1 MYLMYKKVKK
11 HNERKKLSADHPKRV
26 SQDLSQTQTIP
37 SNAGS
42 PTDNPPISEE
52 EKSEKKRRRTYRWK
66 IIFGLFA
73 PFCLEAL
80 DTTIIASALPYI
92 AQDFN
97 EVNQLNWIISS
108 FNLTS
113 AAFLFFWA
121 QLADLFGR
129 HNTLQAAIAVM
140 IIGSAICTGAPT
152 SAFGV
157 LLLGR
162 SLQGVGA
169 GGVNIS
175 VRAILA
181 DRVTLSEYA
190 LNWTVFALVSSIGF
204 SVGPVIGGYLTTASW
219 RWCFAINLPIG
230 VVAMIV
236 VVFVLRKE
244 LLGPQQLPELEG
256 WDLSTAPQRFI
267 ARLLTIDYGGQL
279 LFLWGFGLLI
289 LGLTWAGGNY
299 AWNSAAVLAPLIIG
313 AVLTCSW
320 VIYERLMVPG
330 STISRALPRQRAMVP
345 WDLLVQKDIGLLF
358 LINASIGVSMFAVM
372 YFMNLYFALVE
383 GRSSSSSGL
392 SLLYFLPGLAAGA
405 YMAMFSSNV
414 WPRQTL
420 PPLLFGGVT
429 SAVGITV
436 LAWAIHAG
444 KTKTIYAMMALIGH
458 GVGMRMNPA
467 SLHGLAYFPQMVAQ
481 ISCLVS
487 FAVPFGGLIG
497 LTIMS
502 TVFTNK
508 SGPRQ
513 VEAQQGIM
521 WAFIS
526 MTPPMWLSLVLTTL
540 LGNAWIRKKGGHEV
554 VNGVY
559 LWSLVT
565 REPLVREKRREQ
577 ESVSMVVQSIF
588 PDKYRTG
595 TVTS

>member
-11 HNERKKLSADHPKRV
+11 HNERKKRSADHPKRAT
-26 SQDLSQTQTIP
+26 QDLSQTQTIP

-121 QLADLFGR
+121 QLTDLFGR

-181 DRVTLSEYA
+181 DRVNLSEYA

-267 ARLLTIDYGGQL
+267 VRLLTIDYGGQL

-383 GRSSSSSGL
+383 GRSSSSAGL
-392 SLLYFLPGLAAGA
+392 SLLWRIHGHVLLKRVA
-405 YMAMFSSNV
+405 SSDT
-414 WPRQTL
+414 PSTAFR
-420 PPLLFGGVT
+420 GVT

-436 LAWAIHAG
+436 LAWAIHTG
-444 KTKTIYAMMALIGH
+444 KTKTIYAMMALTGH

-487 FAVPFGGLIG
+487 FAVPFGGLVG

-508 SGPRQ
+508 SGPSQ

-540 LGNAWIRKKGGHEV
+540 LGNVWIRKEGSHEV

-559 LWSLVT
+559 LWSLAT

-577 ESVSMVVQSIF
+577 EYELAQRPGGAVR
-588 PDKYRTG
+588 DEKT
-595 TVTS
+595 